1 MCNGTTCSG
10 TFAADRYGGDCDP
23 DGCDWNPYRNGATDF
38 FGPGLTV
45 DTNKVITVV
54 TQFLTDAAGN
64 LNNVVRYYVQN
75 GVLIGTPQ
83 ATNIPGFTG
92 NSITPSYCPAQHS
105 AFGETD
111 YFTQKGGFA
120 NVQAGFEAGMVL
132 VLSLWDDVSATPFL
146 FSTLTSNVPFI
157 MLLATNHPLSPALR
171 QHALAGLDLPH
182 HLQLPRC
189 GPRQLRDDVRRA
201 QRRRKQPSQR
211 QGHLQQ
217 HPIRQHQ
224 QHLHLHQRP
233 RRRLQQQQQQQ
244 DHQH

>member
-1 MCNGTTCSG
+1 M
-10 TFAADRYGGDCDP
+10 
-23 DGCDWNPYRNGATDF
+23 
-38 FGPGLTV
+38 
-45 DTNKVITVV
+45 V
-54 TQFLTDAAGN
+54 TQFLTDASGN

-132 VLSLWDDVSATPFL
+132 VLSLWDDVSAATFVFPL
-146 FSTLTSNVPFI
+146 ALTSYCTLRATDHPL
-157 MLLATNHPLSPALR
+157 LLALC
-171 QHALAGLDLPH
+171 QHALAGLDLPYY
-182 HLQLPRC
+182 LQLPRR
-189 GPRQLRDDVRRA
+189 GPRQLRDVVRRA
-201 QRRRKQPSQR
+201 QRRRKHPGQL

-217 HPIRQHQ
+217 HPVRQHQ

-233 RRRLQQQQQQQ
+233 WRRLQRKQHQQQHQDYQQHQ
-244 DHQH
+244 DHQHQHHQHQD